1 MADPNIAIAAVLEHE
16 GGFVDDPADPGG
28 ATNFGITQADL
39 PGQDVRTLTAAQA
52 AAWYL
57 ANRWTPAFDA
67 IADQALAT
75 KVFDLGVLAGMG
87 TAARI
92 LQDVLGIAADG
103 ILGPRTVAAV
113 NGAAAMG
120 LRERFQ
126 AAMAAHFTGVAEM
139 HPAERKFLQ
148 GWINR
153 VNS

>member
-1 MADPNIAIAAVLEHE
+1 
-16 GGFVDDPADPGG
+16 
-28 ATNFGITQADL
+28 
-39 PGQDVRTLTAAQA
+39 
-52 AAWYL
+52 
-57 ANRWTPAFDA
+57 
-67 IADQALAT
+67 
-75 KVFDLGVLAGMG
+75 MG